1 MLESKLISEEKQKQ
15 TKKIEELFILSLL
28 YLLKMSKFKSYRLS
42 THIYKTYNNNT
53 YNIKTLM
60 VEIVW

>member
-1 MLESKLISEEKQKQ
+1 MNASSSLDCHSCGGPRARMLESKLISEEKQKQ

-42 THIYKTYNNNT
+42 THI
-53 YNIKTLM
+53 I
-60 VEIVW
+60 